1 MLPRLPQSALASYPE
16 SDLKSMERGFDYL
29 YGMYQSGLLFRPE
42 PIGLYFARL
51 WYSEEL
57 YNHTFV
63 LNALKKLKQRIK

>member
-1 MLPRLPQSALASYPE
+1 MKGGVYRMLT
-16 SDLKSMERGFDYL
+16 
-29 YGMYQSGLLFRPE
+29 LFRPE